1 VRRFE
6 RACFVG
12 GLALLA
18 WLVWRIGPGQI
29 GRNLAQIGWGFL
41 AILAFSA
48 VPLLLNTL
56 SWFRVLPEGSG
67 VSFGAIARMLLSGE
81 AINSVSP
88 VGVVGGEI
96 VRASLLSARLP
107 AEDAVACVA
116 MAAMAQFF
124 AQVLFVVTGLPLA
137 FALVA
142 DAAVRRGLLFVAG
155 ILLALFFAVLVL
167 AASRAMR
174 DRVRSILARIRGLR
188 AVPSLPE
195 RWRGAAREA
204 LAALR
209 ARPVRFGGAV
219 VASLLAWQTG
229 AVETWLILRFLRVPV
244 GARQAYAI
252 EVLAVVIEGALF
264 FVPAKIG
271 TQEGGKVLIFLAAGL
286 DPAKGFTLG
295 FVRRLRE
302 LCWAAVGLALLGRRG
317 ARARAAGSRADG
329 PQLARLT

>member
-6 RACFVG
+6 RACLVA
-12 GLALLA
+12 GLLLLA
-18 WLVWRIGPGQI
+18 WLVWRIGPEQI
-29 GRNLAQIGWGFL
+29 GRNLAEVGWGFVP
-41 AILAFSA
+41 ILAVSA
-48 VPLLLNTL
+48 VPLFLNAL

-67 VSFGAIARMLLSGE
+67 VSLGAVARMLLAGE
-81 AINSVSP
+81 AINAVSP
-88 VGVVGGEI
+88 VGVVGGEV

-142 DAAVRRGLLFVAG
+142 DAAVRRGLLVISG
-155 ILLALFFAVLVL
+155 ILLAFFVAVLLL
-167 AASRAMR
+167 AASRA
-174 DRVRSILARIRGLR
+174 VRERLLSLLARVPGLR
-188 AVPSLPE
+188 GVLSLPD
-195 RWRGAAREA
+195 RWRAAARES
-204 LAALR
+204 LASLR
-209 ARPVRFGGAV
+209 ARPARFGVAV
-219 VASLLAWQTG
+219 VASLLAWQAG
-229 AVETWLILRFLRVPV
+229 AAETWLILRFLRVPV

-286 DPAKGFTLG
+286 DTVKGFTLG

-302 LCWAAVGLALLGRRG
+302 LCWAVVGLALLGRRG
-317 ARARAAGSRADG
+317 ARFRAAEPGTEGR
-329 PQLARLT
+329 QLARLT